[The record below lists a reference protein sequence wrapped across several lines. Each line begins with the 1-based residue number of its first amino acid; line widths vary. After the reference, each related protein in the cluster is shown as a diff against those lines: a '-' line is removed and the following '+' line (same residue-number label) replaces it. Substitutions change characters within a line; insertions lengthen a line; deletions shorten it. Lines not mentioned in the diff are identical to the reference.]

1 MWGTFLGI
9 SWGIQWLVG
18 GLEHYLF
25 PFSWEC
31 HHPNW
36 LIFFRGVGQPPCLAY
51 LVSTLFPHDLRS
63 WTPIPRT
70 ATADRGQVEASA
82 AWSAAC
88 SFRFPVTGAVNLAT
102 AWGNSCETAGI
113 CPENGGTLGPA
124 GPVGLES
131 QSTQILAHTRR
142 TGSSWLV
149 VWNMAFI
156 FHNIWDYPS
165 HWLTT
170 NQDCLST
177 YFCKMN
183 QCSWENLGW
192 RIFSHPNEGDSGP
205 RSSGRRSSIPTA
217 CYQALLHPWV
227 WDSSGG
233 AVQNFAKNP
242 VGFPILNWHLR
253 WVPRS
258 CCSGSDS
265 CGRSVCWIPP
275 TDHFPRSYEFLI
287 SVKPRLLGHLPSGND

>member
-1 MWGTFLGI
+1 MNMNYFGTNLLGYLPGFWSI
-9 SWGIQWLVG
+9 CILVYIYPKWIAADKNKRAVKI
-18 GLEHYLF
+18 HQ
-25 PFSWEC
+25 PF
-31 HHPNW
+31 
-36 LIFFRGVGQPPCLAY
+36 G
-51 LVSTLFPHDLRS
+51 
-63 WTPIPRT
+63 
-70 ATADRGQVEASA
+70 SA
-82 AWSAAC
+82 V
-88 SFRFPVTGAVNLAT
+88 FY
-102 AWGNSCETAGI
+102 
-113 CPENGGTLGPA
+113 
-124 GPVGLES
+124 
-131 QSTQILAHTRR
+131 TQIREVV
-142 TGSSWLV
+142 SWLSNFPIV
-149 VWNMAFI
+149 GSQCSYRGYNMLQQPLPNPRNSQYDSGWWFQTFFI